1 MEMINLKKLFYWIGD
16 LRESQQSIEEQVKK
30 VSGLDP
36 QAAGPSKLHVRQ
48 LHKLIT
54 LGDRWVPQKSKS
66 KHVSLSVLRK
76 SNSID
81 IIKASAVI
89 KAPFAVVLDVLQNYD
104 PKFWSKRN
112 HAELADCRVVEQ
124 TGHHQS
130 MWYQQYAVPFPF
142 SNYDQIHIHHR
153 FVSQETQK
161 ALICIYSTAGTEFEL
176 PPNFIRWFVK
186 GSGWLVDG
194 SKSPTECEVACS

>member
-1 MEMINLKKLFYWIGD
+1 M
-16 LRESQQSIEEQVKK
+16 
-30 VSGLDP
+30 
-36 QAAGPSKLHVRQ
+36 RQ

-124 TGHHQS
+124 TGHHQVRTLS
-130 MWYQQYAVPFPF
+130 PPVNVVPTVRGPLPLLQLR
-142 SNYDQIHIHHR
+142 SNSHPP
-153 FVSQETQK
+153 S
-161 ALICIYSTAGTEFEL
+161 LCL
-176 PPNFIRWFVK
+176 PRNA
-186 GSGWLVDG
+186 
-194 SKSPTECEVACS
+194 KSPNLYLFDGRNGV